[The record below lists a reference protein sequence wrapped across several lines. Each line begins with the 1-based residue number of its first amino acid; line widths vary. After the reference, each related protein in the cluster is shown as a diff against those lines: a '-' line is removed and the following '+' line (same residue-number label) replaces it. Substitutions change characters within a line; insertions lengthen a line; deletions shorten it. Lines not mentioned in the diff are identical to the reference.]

1 MPTPIPELLLPAG
14 TFSTLETAL
23 RFGADA
29 VYVGAAGFS
38 MRPDAASF
46 DTDALAR
53 AVALAHDRGRKLYV
67 ALNSLI
73 QQHELPAVTEWLVAT
88 AEIPFDAIII
98 ADLAMLPL
106 LATHQPTREIHISTQ
121 LSAANALATQVYQQ
135 LGASRV
141 ILAREAPLSGVREI
155 VDSGGCVEVFVHG
168 AMCVAVSGRCLL
180 SAYLTGKSGNQGE
193 CKHTCR
199 WNWTAGEITEQKRP
213 DAPMTLV
220 ETGKETI
227 FLGSSDLCML
237 PDLAHVVA
245 AGVSSVKVE
254 GRMKNEHY
262 IAVVTQ
268 CYRQALD
275 SIAACEDLDTW
286 QPDPQWMAELE
297 SLAHH
302 PYTTGFAYGYPAA
315 EPESLQTG
323 DRQGPGHD
331 IVGIVQ
337 AVDAATGQLTVD
349 AKAMLREG
357 ETVEFFA
364 PSGKG
369 WVQVDSISLAD
380 TGRPLEKTHCS
391 QVVRLTITPAG
402 NGLGLEKITPRTIL
416 RRRLDEREA

>member
-1 MPTPIPELLLPAG
+1 MSTPIPELLLPAG
-14 TFSTLETAL
+14 SLSTLETAL

-38 MRPDAASF
+38 MRPDGASF
-46 DTDALAR
+46 DIDSLAQ
-53 AVALAHDRGRKLYV
+53 AVCMAHEHGKKLYV

-73 QQHELPAVTEWLVAT
+73 HQDELPAVTDWLIAT
-88 AEIPFDAIII
+88 AEIPFDAIIV
-98 ADLAMLPL
+98 ADLAMIPL

-121 LSAANALATQVYQQ
+121 LSSANALATQVYHQ

-155 VDSGGCVEVFVHG
+155 VDAGGCVEVFVHG

-199 WNWTAGEITEQKRP
+199 WNWTVGEITESKRP
-213 DAPMTLV
+213 DAPMTLI

-237 PDLAHVVA
+237 ADLAHVVA

-262 IAVVTQ
+262 IAVVTR

-275 SIAACEDLDTW
+275 SIAACGDLDAW
-286 QPDPQWMAELE
+286 QCDPQWMEELE

-302 PYTTGFAYGYPAA
+302 PYTTGFAYGYPADQ
-315 EPESLQTG
+315 PDRLQTG

-331 IVGIVQ
+331 VVGIVR
-337 AVDAATGQLTVD
+337 AVDAETGELTVD
-349 AKAMLREG
+349 AKAMLRDG

-369 WVQVDSISLAD
+369 LVRVDAISLAAC
-380 TGRPLEKTHCS
+380 GRPLAKTHCS
-391 QVVRLTITPAG
+391 QVVHLTISPADG
-402 NGLGLEKITPRTIL
+402 QGPEEITPCTVL
-416 RRRLDEREA
+416 RRRVPVTT